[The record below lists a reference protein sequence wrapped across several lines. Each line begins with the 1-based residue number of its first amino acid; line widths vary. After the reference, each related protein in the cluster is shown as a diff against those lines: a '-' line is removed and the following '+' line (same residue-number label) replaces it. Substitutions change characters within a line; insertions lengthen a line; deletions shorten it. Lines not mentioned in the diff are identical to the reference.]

1 MKDFLLSFFIKIPAA
16 TLIYI
21 LLILFGKLSFSLGW
35 LFFAVAIDVVD
46 WIMSE
51 TT

>member
-1 MKDFLLSFFIKIPAA
+1 MKDFLLAFFIKIPAA

-35 LFFAVAIDVVD
+35 LIFAVAIDVID
-46 WIMSE
+46 WIISE